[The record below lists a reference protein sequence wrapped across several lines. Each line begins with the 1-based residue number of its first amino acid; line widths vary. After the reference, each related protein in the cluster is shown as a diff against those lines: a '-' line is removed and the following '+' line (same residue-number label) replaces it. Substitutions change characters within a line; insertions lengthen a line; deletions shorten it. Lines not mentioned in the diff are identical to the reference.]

1 MPESIYQSLTT
12 TNELRKEHMM
22 DMDIYIV
29 NWCHPEKLTQD
40 NIGYIETDGQYF
52 GSHEEAKEYAEKEVA
67 AGDRPSKY
75 RIEELW
81 RNTQ

>member
-1 MPESIYQSLTT
+1 
-12 TNELRKEHMM
+12 M

-29 NWCHPEKLTQD
+29 NWFQPEKLTQD

-52 GSHEEAKEYAEKEVA
+52 NSYEEAKEYAEKEVT
-67 AGDRPSKY
+67 AGDRPFKY